1 MTKCGQHLKVACHM
15 DSDNAWE
22 MSFLKAIASWGY
34 SFVASGRNSGRGI
47 ILLHWCCSRG
57 LPVTCGSDRCV
68 FCGNGIHW
76 TCLDCGWAT
85 GTGFRGWE
93 MHFCWCSRRRVD
105 ILCLSRLDEVGVS
118 SIFCTVEFNPIGVWV
133 CSLLLDGSW
142 IPFLGCW
149 VLNPN
154 MLSGLI
160 WYHVVRGRRNRMK
173 FAFFPG
179 NHFSLAAYVRIDDLW
194 R

>member
-1 MTKCGQHLKVACHM
+1 MTKCGQHPKVACHM

-34 SFVASGRNSGRGI
+34 SFIASGRNSCRGI
-47 ILLHWCCSRG
+47 ILLCWCCGRG
-57 LPVTCGSDRCV
+57 LPVTCGSDRRV

-93 MHFCWCSRRRVD
+93 MHFCWCSRQRVD

-118 SIFCTVEFNPIGVWV
+118 SIFCAVEFNPIGVWF
-133 CSLLLDGSW
+133 CSLLLDRFW
-142 IPFLGCW
+142 IPFLRCW

-154 MLSGLI
+154 TLS
-160 WYHVVRGRRNRMK
+160 
-173 FAFFPG
+173 
-179 NHFSLAAYVRIDDLW
+179 SLMVSCC
-194 R
+194 